1 MLGLI
6 LSVYGVVWCGGWVPA
21 ALCTVVC
28 CAAAGGNNLFVGA
41 GQLFRPTINTQAGTS
56 QPAAAGRG
64 ILKHNTRAAKQTSA
78 KFQNHGESL
87 Y

>member
-1 MLGLI
+1 MPA
-6 LSVYGVVWCGGWVPA
+6 VV
-21 ALCTVVC
+21 CTVC

-56 QPAAAGRG
+56 SPAGRG
-64 ILKHNTRAAKQTSA
+64 ILKHNTRASNEPSRRFTITE
-78 KFQNHGESL
+78 NVT

>member
-1 MLGLI
+1 MWRLGAG
-6 LSVYGVVWCGGWVPA
+6 SGVYCS
-21 ALCTVVC
+21 VVC

-56 QPAAAGRG
+56 SPAGRG

-78 KFQNHGESL
+78 KFHNHGDGTILGTSPF
-87 Y
+87 

>member
-1 MLGLI
+1 ME
-6 LSVYGVVWCGGWVPA
+6 A

-78 KFQNHGESL
+78 KFHNHGEGL
-87 Y
+87 H